1 MSASS
6 LPRSVVLS
14 RELFE
19 VLAGVLSIVT
29 DDSTTDD
36 VVATLQL
43 LQAARP
49 DLPELSIALAQRYL
63 VAGELQPARDVLEA
77 AQRHANGVPL
87 LGALLA
93 YTLHAQKDPAW
104 RLQAFEA
111 ERATQ
116 NDLGRALLAELHGEA
131 PP

>member
-6 LPRSVVLS
+6 LPRSVVS

-19 VLAGVLSIVT
+19 MLAGVLSIVT

-49 DLPELSIALAQRYL
+49 DLPELSIALAQRHL
-63 VAGELQPARDVLEA
+63 VAGDLQPARDVLEA
-77 AQRHANGVPL
+77 AQRHANGIPL
-87 LGALLA
+87 LGVLLA

-104 RLQAFEA
+104 RLLAFEA

-131 PP
+131 AS

>member
-6 LPRSVVLS
+6 LPRSVLS
-14 RELFE
+14 HELFE

-63 VAGELQPARDVLEA
+63 VAGELQLARDVLEA

-111 ERATQ
+111 EQAAQ
-116 NDLGRALLAELHGEA
+116 NDLGRALLAELHSEA
-131 PP
+131 AP